1 MYDNSKLFEKFK
13 LNNGVEVP
21 SRLGVP
27 PMTLFCQNPDGSVSD
42 AERGENVGLYILG
55 AFAVTPKK
63 VLLSQVV

>member
-27 PMTLFCQNPDGSVSD
+27 PMTLFCQNQMVQLMMLKELSSNTEVKML
-42 AERGENVGLYILG
+42 VYI
-55 AFAVTPKK
+55 F
-63 VLLSQVV
+63 